1 MSLAPAKTSPSCM
14 ILHLLEQDVKQ
25 GASKTTPFQAELGS
39 LRVSLVTR
47 MVKPKQM
54 KGKMGQL

>member
-1 MSLAPAKTSPSCM
+1 M